1 MTRLRIPALLAAL
14 ILSLL
19 TPPAYAADKEDNSD
33 FQARTFKSGDKTLL
47 YRLIAT
53 PSESKEK
60 RPLVVFLHG
69 AGERG
74 DDNAAQLKYLTKFLR
89 TAAKEY
95 NAVCIAPQCPK
106 ASSWANFR
114 REANAAADAGPREPL
129 ALTLELIRE
138 LQKEFPID
146 ENRIYFTGLSMG
158 GFGTWDV
165 LARHPEMVAAAVP
178 ICGGGKPDKAE
189 KMTGVPI
196 WVFHGDKDE
205 AVRVERS
212 REMVEALKKAGGN
225 VQYTEYPGVG
235 HNSWEKAYAEP
246 ELLKWMMSQ
255 KRKAK

>member
-1 MTRLRIPALLAAL
+1 MTRLRISALLAAL
-14 ILSLL
+14 ILA
-19 TPPAYAADKEDNSD
+19 TAHANAADKDENGD
-33 FQARTFKSGDKTLL
+33 FQARTYKNGDKTLL
-47 YRLIAT
+47 YRLIAA
-53 PSESKEK
+53 PSESREK

-74 DDNAAQLKYLTKFLR
+74 NDNAAQLKYLTKFLR

-106 ASSWANFR
+106 ESSWANFR
-114 REANAAADAGPREPL
+114 RDPNAADPGPREPL
-129 ALTLELIRE
+129 ALTLELIKE

-165 LARHPEMVAAAVP
+165 LARHPEIVAAAVP
-178 ICGGGKPDKAE
+178 ICGGGKPEKAE
-189 KMTGVPI
+189 KMAGVPI

-205 AVRVERS
+205 AVKVERS

-225 VQYTEYPGVG
+225 VQYTEYAGVG